1 MINSAFIQHPYD
13 WYHDLFKTQQRIR
26 WMPEFFGGAWVL
38 WHHADITSVIRDERL
53 TTEKSG
59 SMVSYYLPEYQR
71 ELSQLSEYLGRWLAF
86 IDPPKH
92 IRIRK
97 LLQAGFTPQVL
108 AHFRPTVQQLVNEL
122 LQPILAKHEC
132 DFFHEFAYQLPL
144 YVVCAMLG
152 VPAQDYGLFMHWLD
166 DMAHFI
172 GNNQPPI
179 EKALKAKH
187 AFDNLTAYFRDLLA
201 RRRGQPGDDL
211 ISILMRAEEGGD
223 VLSADELYANCI
235 FFLFAGHET
244 TSNLLGNGLY
254 NLLRFPD
261 QQALLRQN
269 PTLMP
274 QFIEEAMR
282 FDGPMQY
289 TFRQAKVSFDLLGQS
304 INAKDVLIFLFAAGN
319 RDPHVYD
326 HPEKFDITRSKN
338 PQLTFGYGLHH
349 CIGANTARMEADL
362 AFSTVLATM
371 PNIRLLETPQWSDV
385 YRFRG
390 LKGLKIAY

>member
-1 MINSAFIQHPYD
+1 MINSAFIQDPYH
-13 WYHDLFKTQQRIR
+13 WYHSLFESEQRIR
-26 WMPEFFGGAWVL
+26 WMPEFFGGSWVL
-38 WHHADITSVIRDERL
+38 WHHADITSVMRDERL

-59 SMVSYYLPEYQR
+59 SMVSYYPPEYHR
-71 ELSQLSEYLGRWLAF
+71 ELMQLSEYLGRWLAF

-92 IRIRK
+92 VRIRK

-108 AHFRPTVQQLVNEL
+108 AHFRPTVQRLVDEL
-122 LQPILAKHEC
+122 LQPILVKREC
-132 DFFHEFAYQLPL
+132 DFFREFAYQLPL

-152 VPAQDYGLFMHWLD
+152 VPSKDFGLFMGWLD

-172 GNNQPPI
+172 GNNQPPV
-179 EKALKAKH
+179 EKALKAKR
-187 AFDNLTAYFRDLLA
+187 AFDSLTDYFRGLLA
-201 RRRGQPGDDL
+201 ERRGQPGDDL
-211 ISILMRAEEGGD
+211 ISILMRAEEDGD

-254 NLLRFPD
+254 DLLRFPD
-261 QQALLRQN
+261 QLALLRQN
-269 PTLMP
+269 PALMP

-289 TFRQAKVSFDLLGQS
+289 TFRQAKVDFELLGQP
-304 INAKDVLIFLFAAGN
+304 IKAKDVLVFLFAAGN
-319 RDPHVYD
+319 RDPKVYS
-326 HPEKFDITRSKN
+326 HPDKFDITRVKN

-349 CIGANTARMEADL
+349 CIGANTARMEAEL
-362 AFSTVLATM
+362 AFGAVLAHM
-371 PNIRLLETPQWSDV
+371 PNLRLLEQPQWSDI

-390 LKGLKIAY
+390 LKSLKIAF